1 MGYVAILLL
10 AALSLG
16 WGLRFRLNP
25 QRSGLTQT
33 SPVAPLRAI
42 EPKQR
47 KIVGKDNLGEPIY
60 EGDEN
65 SGESLNV
72 LGAKVPVDPLS
83 ASLLVFAVIAFQFF
97 VVANL

>member
-1 MGYVAILLL
+1 MGYVVILLL

-16 WGLRFRLNP
+16 WGLRLNP